1 MAEPVVLPKFELPGD
16 KPHWAMRLAWVT
28 GGALLVSVLVLGGVI
43 LHHRALEARVEQ
55 ARADAIAKVE
65 AEAAAKV
72 EAKRSAAAAAVAAA
86 RAAKEAELAAARQ
99 KQADRAVPANTLA
112 SVGQTEDG
120 AGAAR
125 PSGRSRRGHGLH
137 GARAVRLADNKSTAK
152 PSEDPS
158 GQKASRANSA
168 KNDVID
174 DLLAKMK

>member
-43 LHHRALEARVEQ
+43 LRHRALEARVEQ
-55 ARADAIAKVE
+55 ARADAIAKVAAE
-65 AEAAAKV
+65 AEARV

-120 AGAAR
+120 AGAR
-125 PSGRSRRGHGLH
+125 PSGRSHRGHGLH
-137 GARAVRLADNKSTAK
+137 GARAVRLADKSTAK
-152 PSEDPS
+152 PSEEPS
-158 GQKASRANSA
+158 GQKASRANAA

>member
-28 GGALLVSVLVLGGVI
+28 GGALLVSVLALGGVI
-43 LHHRALEARVEQ
+43 LHHRSLEARVEL
-55 ARADAIAKVE
+55 ARAEAIAKVKAE
-65 AEAAAKV
+65 AEAKAK
-72 EAKRSAAAAAVAAA
+72 AKIDAAAAAVAAV

-112 SVGQTEDG
+112 SVAQTEDG
-120 AGAAR
+120 PGAR
-125 PSGRSRRGHGLH
+125 PGGRSRRGHGLH
-137 GARAVRLADNKSTAK
+137 GARALRLADKSTAK
-152 PSEDPS
+152 AVEDPS
-158 GQKASRANSA
+158 GPKASRANAA